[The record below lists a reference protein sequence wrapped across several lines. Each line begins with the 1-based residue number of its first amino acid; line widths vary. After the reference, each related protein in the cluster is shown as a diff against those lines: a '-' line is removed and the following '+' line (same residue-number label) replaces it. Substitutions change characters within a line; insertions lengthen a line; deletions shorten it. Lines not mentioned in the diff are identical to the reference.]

1 MENNENL
8 KKASEIVTE
17 IIEGSD
23 EFESHQ
29 EILDRVL
36 SDYLN
41 IEMSSDEKDQVLVL
55 VNEKLEWLENWYQEN
70 A

>member
-1 MENNENL
+1 M
-8 KKASEIVTE
+8 KKAAEIVTE

-23 EFESHQ
+23 EFENPR

-41 IEMSSDEKDQVLVL
+41 IEMDSDVKAQVLVL
-55 VNEKLEWLENWYQEN
+55 VNEKLEWLENWYREN

>member
-1 MENNENL
+1 MENNM
-8 KKASEIVTE
+8 KKAAEIVTE

-23 EFESHQ
+23 EFENPR

-41 IEMSSDEKDQVLVL
+41 IEMDSDEKAQVLVL
-55 VNEKLEWLENWYQEN
+55 VNEKLEWLENWYREN

>member
-1 MENNENL
+1 MENNM
-8 KKASEIVTE
+8 KKAAEIVTE

-23 EFESHQ
+23 EFENPR

-41 IEMSSDEKDQVLVL
+41 IEMDSDEKAQVLVL
-55 VNEKLEWLENWYQEN
+55 VNEKIEWLENWYREN

>member
-1 MENNENL
+1 M
-8 KKASEIVTE
+8 KKAAEIVTE

-23 EFESHQ
+23 EFENPR

-41 IEMSSDEKDQVLVL
+41 IEMDSDEKAQVLVL
-55 VNEKLEWLENWYQEN
+55 VNEKLEWLENWYREN

>member
-1 MENNENL
+1 M
-8 KKASEIVTE
+8 KKAAEIVTE

-23 EFESHQ
+23 EFENHR

-41 IEMSSDEKDQVLVL
+41 IEMDSDKKAQVLVL
-55 VNEKLEWLENWYQEN
+55 VSEKLEWLEKWYRKN

>member
-1 MENNENL
+1 MENNM
-8 KKASEIVTE
+8 KKAAEIVTE

-23 EFESHQ
+23 EFENHR

-41 IEMSSDEKDQVLVL
+41 IEMDSDEKAQVLVL
-55 VNEKLEWLENWYQEN
+55 VNEKLEWLENWYREN

>member
-1 MENNENL
+1 MENNV
-8 KKASEIVTE
+8 KKAAEIVTE

-23 EFESHQ
+23 EFENPR

-41 IEMSSDEKDQVLVL
+41 IEMDSDEKAQVLVL
-55 VNEKLEWLENWYQEN
+55 VNEKLEWLENWYREN